1 MIFDKLDLLADAQ
14 ALTSTGNLTNVIDLV
29 AAGLALPD
37 GEPLEL
43 VIKVDVAADGTT
55 TDETYAF
62 DVVTS
67 AAAALTSPTS
77 LGKRTLTYGQ
87 LVAGSTHHIPLSP
100 GAAMLRYL
108 GVIATLGGTTPSVT
122 ITAFIQP
129 MNMGNDVPKHF
140 ASGSVI
146 A

>member
-1 MIFDKLDLLADAQ
+1 MIIDKLDLLADAQ
-14 ALTSTGNLTNVIDLV
+14 ALTTTANLTNVIDL
-29 AAGLALPD
+29 AAAALALPD

-67 AAAALTSPTS
+67 AAAALTTPTS
-77 LGKRTLTYGQ
+77 LGKRTIGYAALT
-87 LVAGSTHHIPLSP
+87 AGSAHHIPLAA
-100 GAAMLRYL
+100 GVAMLRYL
-108 GVIATLGGTTPSVT
+108 GVIATLGGTTPTIT

-129 MNMGNDVPKHF
+129 LSMGNDVPKHF

-146 A
+146 L